1 MGPSNSIRFNP
12 FSGKKTAKKS
22 QSSRKLVKK
31 DQDQKQLDK
40 NGIVVYQ
47 KNQKSKVLSIF
58 RFKKKKKKKSTH
70 FNYFKDLVE
79 EDFRRSGAGIKVSK
93 LFLLRFVLPAT
104 VVLFVISILAFFFY
118 DSDTTLDTNITES
131 RSSILGETVKLEERS
146 FDHSVSAEGTLI
158 IPIKDK
164 TAELAN
170 FTLPD
175 FVRFTSNQL
184 IVTPTS
190 DNIGKYEVSIKTG
203 KYLDTYNITIVEA
216 DSEFSELKD
225 KISDL
230 LGQEVSK
237 YAISVYDITDD
248 RSFGVNPDSIFP
260 PADLSKLPIAVLALL
275 DVEKGSFNLDTKV
288 KGYTVSYYIYDMV
301 VNNDNNSMTTLEN
314 FITGDWNQW
323 ESIDFRIKDELGVD
337 PFYRYPHEV
346 TAQNAT
352 KLMTDIYAGAV
363 LNEYHSSYL
372 LELIKDSAP
381 RFQDRIVAGVPSN
394 IEVSHVSGQDYLP
407 DGSSV
412 YNDLGLVYGE
422 KTNFVLAILVDGV
435 DRLEAQQN
443 IVSITEMV
451 YEFFENDIDK
461 ALDELK

>member
-1 MGPSNSIRFNP
+1 M
-12 FSGKKTAKKS
+12 
-22 QSSRKLVKK
+22 
-31 DQDQKQLDK
+31 
-40 NGIVVYQ
+40 
-47 KNQKSKVLSIF
+47 
-58 RFKKKKKKKSTH
+58 
-70 FNYFKDLVE
+70 
-79 EDFRRSGAGIKVSK
+79 
-93 LFLLRFVLPAT
+93 
-104 VVLFVISILAFFFY
+104 
-118 DSDTTLDTNITES
+118 TL
-131 RSSILGETVKLEERS
+131 
-146 FDHSVSAEGTLI
+146 
-158 IPIKDK
+158 
-164 TAELAN
+164 
-170 FTLPD
+170 
-175 FVRFTSNQL
+175 
-184 IVTPTS
+184 
-190 DNIGKYEVSIKTG
+190 
-203 KYLDTYNITIVEA
+203 
-216 DSEFSELKD
+216 
-225 KISDL
+225 
-230 LGQEVSK
+230 
-237 YAISVYDITDD
+237 D